1 MKDYYYILGTE
12 RNASDE
18 ELKMAYRKLSRKF
31 HPDANNGDKFYEKRF
46 KEIVEA
52 FEVLSDQ
59 KKRSDYNRELNNFY
73 DHFNNY
79 KNQSYRDSYEYYEE
93 DLKSETEE
101 KLTFYQKIEE
111 KVTSIKKALKIDL
124 RSLNKN
130 RTFFIAKRLTFLVV
144 LVSSLFVFSMFTGF
158 NSDVLK
164 GISNNDSIEEVK
176 EVEENFK
183 NFGML
188 KDQFKKGEY
197 KQVAENVEKIN
208 SDLLYCNSERNQY
221 EAVSI
226 ISYFKLG
233 DWNSLKRYENNF
245 SAFDQLIDNI
255 GKDSKSS
262 GFMGLRGCNDGEES
276 EILIEKGI
284 AEKIK
289 NSLELKPDFLQ
300 LVKSEITKDKDVQK
314 KGFNQVAVYLQ
325 FNKKWRLS
333 IYSKLIEIDSSISLS
348 FYESEIEKVALE
360 QLSYKYN
367 DLEKK
372 EESKKIDINSIYDPY
387 KVLSPV
393 NLKNGDS
400 PFSKC
405 FKEGIDKRNN
415 SRLIVHNQS
424 KSDMVFLLKDVK
436 SGKIIRNEY
445 INAKTN
451 YKLRYIPN
459 GEYKMIQIYGDCW
472 IDKNDIKYSCGE
484 KGMFTK
490 DVWYAIP
497 EKDNGI
503 ISIPQCGKTYTV
515 IKAYLNPIA
524 NGKLKV
530 KFPAEEEIFNDN
542 KL

>member
-1 MKDYYYILGTE
+1 MNKNLELKDYYYILGTE

-18 ELKMAYRKLSRKF
+18 EVKMAYRKLSRKF
-31 HPDANNGDKFYEKRF
+31 HPDANNGDDFYEKRF

-59 KKRSDYNRELNNFY
+59 KKRYEYNRELNNFY
-73 DHFNNY
+73 DHFNSYN
-79 KNQSYRDSYEYYEE
+79 NQSYRDSYEYYEE
-93 DLKSETEE
+93 DLKSEIEE
-101 KLTFYQKIEE
+101 PTFFQKIEE
-111 KVTSIKKALKIDL
+111 KVNAIKTALKIDFK
-124 RSLNKN
+124 SLNEN
-130 RTFFIAKRLTFLVV
+130 RAFFIAKRLTFLVV
-144 LVSSLFVFSMFTGF
+144 IISSLFVFSMFTGL

-164 GISNNDSIEEVK
+164 GITNNNSKE
-176 EVEENFK
+176 EVEENYKYFEI
-183 NFGML
+183 L
-188 KDQFKKGEY
+188 KDQFEKGDY
-197 KQVAENVEKIN
+197 GQVAEYFEKIN
-208 SDLLYCNSERNQY
+208 PDLLYCNSERYQY

-226 ISYFKLG
+226 ITYFKLG
-233 DWNSLKRYENNF
+233 DWNSLKRYEDKI
-245 SAFDQLIDNI
+245 STFDQLVENIDNN
-255 GKDSKSS
+255 SKSS
-262 GFMGLRGCNDGEES
+262 SVMGLRGCNNEEGS
-276 EILIEKGI
+276 EVLFEKGVV
-284 AEKIK
+284 EKIK
-289 NSLELKPDFLQ
+289 NSLELKPDFLK

-360 QLSYKYN
+360 QLSYKYS

-372 EESKKIDINSIYDPY
+372 EGSKKIDINTIYDPY
-387 KVLSPV
+387 KVLAPI
-393 NLKNGDS
+393 NLKNGNS

-405 FKEGIDKRNN
+405 FKEGLDQRNN

-424 KSDMVFLLKDVK
+424 ESDMVFLLKDIK

-445 INAKTN
+445 INARTN

-459 GEYKMIQIYGDCW
+459 GDYKMIQIYGDCW
-472 IDKNDIKYSCGE
+472 IDKNDIKYSCGD

-515 IKAYLNPIA
+515 VKAYLNPIVD
-524 NGKLKV
+524 GKLKV
-530 KFPAEEEIFNDN
+530 KFPTEEEIFN
-542 KL
+542 